1 MEKTT
6 RIHFH
11 YLHVIQQTLYHDH
24 YIST

>member
-11 YLHVIQQTLYHDH
+11 YLHVIQTLYHDH